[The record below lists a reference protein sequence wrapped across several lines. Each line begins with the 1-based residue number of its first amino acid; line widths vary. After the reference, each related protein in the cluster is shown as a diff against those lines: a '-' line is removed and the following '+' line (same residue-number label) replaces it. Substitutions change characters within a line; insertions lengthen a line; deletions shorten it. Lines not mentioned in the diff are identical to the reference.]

1 MAFPSH
7 CSNVYENKDTRLQLQ
22 LAKQGFHQHAKTAY
36 KYKAFMAQGGGEEI
50 DNRRNNAET
59 HPG

>member
-36 KYKAFMAQGGGEEI
+36 KYKAFMAQGGGEQK
-50 DNRRNNAET
+50 
-59 HPG
+59 